1 MKRLISIVVMVFLI
15 CLATQVGAQVSI
27 GVVGGLNFSDFK
39 GEGTSVRD
47 VSSHTVFGAGAILD
61 LRLTRHLHVCMEPM
75 YIQKHGTAEQIDY
88 ENPAI
93 DVLMAFVE
101 LPIFFKY
108 SFGNTIKPY
117 LMAGPTLGY
126 LINAE
131 LGVTFA
137 GLSFEA
143 DAKHVF
149 NNLDLGAG
157 FGAGVEVPVGK
168 FRIFMEGRYTLGLV
182 NLNKGGD
189 VEAVAGPI
197 VIQGH
202 IDESDKI
209 KRRGV
214 QVMAGMTIPLGR
226 E

>member
-1 MKRLISIVVMVFLI
+1 MKRFISIIAMLFLI
-15 CLATQVGAQVSI
+15 CHATQVGAQVSL
-27 GVVGGLNFSDFK
+27 GVVGGVNFSDFK
-39 GEGTSVRD
+39 SEGTSVRD
-47 VSSHTVFGAGAILD
+47 VSSHTVFGVGAILD

-131 LGVTFA
+131 LLTTFA

-149 NNLDLGAG
+149 NNLDVGLG
-157 FGAGVEVPVGK
+157 FGGGIELPVGK
-168 FRIFMEGRYTLGLV
+168 FRIYMEGRYTLGFID
-182 NLNKGGD
+182 LNKGGD

-202 IDESDKI
+202 IEGSDEI
-209 KRRGV
+209 KSRGV
-214 QVMAGMTIPLGR
+214 QVMAGLAIPLGR